1 MEIVKSVVD
10 KLNKPPFSKNFNIIS
25 FDSLSSEELLQ
36 VLSDVLQYISDQE
49 KIDIHAEESEQT
61 VVRILS
67 MLLIARYKPLQDSAA
82 IFRQN
87 LQQCDKQTVHKL
99 LEWLLSNMEDLKK
112 RMYLAK
118 FLVKVDVPSDILGDS
133 DIAILHQQYLQ
144 LIEEFKKIHKESTL
158 AKTGNKISISEL
170 RSDGVTMEKEKEIVT
185 NRIYHIKKKI
195 DSLPN
200 IAALLRS
207 THNLRQEYDRKKE
220 IAWQQQEESVTIQ
233 QCQQRLYRLSQQ
245 LQELQKRSVGLSSQA
260 LMKKLEEE
268 IYVTSYIANQKL
280 PRELQQQK
288 KEKEIMETIAYSPN
302 VTKSSNEQLESKVQ
316 TITQHIN
323 QLVENRLSSSTI
335 ADDKTVLFRQQAA
348 IVARKK
354 DNLAEKF
361 SELKK
366 QLQEVRSKLED
377 KQHKLEEMTGEG
389 GVILKSSEHF
399 QEYVSKLRTR
409 SLIYKRYRNDLA
421 TLKAESGILSRT
433 VDILRSKADQV
444 GVDLSTL
451 QDIQDTEPQQPD
463 IENKT
468 SETLLSLITQLTANI
483 SSQKAKL
490 APLVAG
496 VKPLQEELRQLTTE
510 HDECKR
516 VYDRTNMSLNTNL
529 TKLINEVNTLE
540 EFHNKTSAEVK
551 NLSEKIQKANDDL
564 KRAVEEFHASL
575 EKNNSKPLVKERLQQ
590 RIVEEER
597 INRMLKEEQIQ
608 VRDNEH
614 LSMKQKD
621 AWNNLCLLMQ
631 VKLKCWQQEKEDSN
645 TIVHKERGAET
656 LVLL

>member
-1 MEIVKSVVD
+1 MEIVKFVVD

-49 KIDIHAEESEQT
+49 KIDIHAEDLEQT
-61 VVRILS
+61 IVRILS
-67 MLLIARYKPLQDSAA
+67 MLLIARYKPLQDSPA

-87 LQQCDKQTVHKL
+87 LQECDKQTIHKL
-99 LEWLLSNMEDLKK
+99 LQWLLSNVEDLKK

-144 LIEEFKKIHKESTL
+144 LIEEFKKIHKESSL

-200 IAALLRS
+200 IAALLRT

-220 IAWQQQEESVTIQ
+220 ISWQQQEESATIQ

-245 LQELQKRSVGLSSQA
+245 LQELQKRSVGLSSNS

-280 PRELQQQK
+280 PRELEQQK
-288 KEKEIMETIAYSPN
+288 KEKEILESIAYSPSI
-302 VTKSSNEQLESKVQ
+302 TKASIEQLESKVQ
-316 TITQHIN
+316 SLTQHIN
-323 QLVENRLSSSTI
+323 QLVENRLSSSTT

-354 DNLAEKF
+354 DTLAEKF

-366 QLQEVRSKLED
+366 QMQEVRSKLED
-377 KQHKLEEMTGEG
+377 RQVKLEEMTGEG

-399 QEYVSKLRTR
+399 QEYVNKLRTR
-409 SLIYKRYRNDLA
+409 SLIYKRNRNDLA

-433 VDILRSKADQV
+433 VDILKSKADQL
-444 GVDLSTL
+444 GVDLENME
-451 QDIQDTEPQQPD
+451 DIQDNEDQSD

-468 SETLLSLITQLTANI
+468 SETLLSLITQLTASI
-483 SSQKAKL
+483 SSQKSKL
-490 APLVAG
+490 GPLVSN
-496 VKPLQEELRQLTTE
+496 VKPLQEEIRQLMAE

-529 TKLINEVNTLE
+529 TKLINEVNSLE
-540 EFHNKTSAEVK
+540 AFHTKTSNEIKTLTENV
-551 NLSEKIQKANDDL
+551 QKAKEDL
-564 KRAVEEFHASL
+564 KRAIEEFHASL

-597 INRMLKEEQIQ
+597 INRMLKEERKQ
-608 VRDNEH
+608 VRDSEQ
-614 LSMKQKD
+614 LSMRQKD

-631 VKLKCWQQEKEDSN
+631 VKLKCWEREKDASN
-645 TIVHKERGAET
+645 TILRKERGAET